1 MSGLPPPPPP
11 SAPAAAFASG
21 PAATPPSRAAW
32 FVATTIAGDLGL
44 QTDVLDPIEAITPES
59 RGDNY
64 IAVMQSNLVA
74 LEKAN
79 GCR

>member
-1 MSGLPPPPPP
+1 MAKS
-11 SAPAAAFASG
+11 
-21 PAATPPSRAAW
+21 
-32 FVATTIAGDLGL
+32 IAGDLGL
-44 QTDVLDPIEAITPES
+44 KTDVLDPIEAVTSES